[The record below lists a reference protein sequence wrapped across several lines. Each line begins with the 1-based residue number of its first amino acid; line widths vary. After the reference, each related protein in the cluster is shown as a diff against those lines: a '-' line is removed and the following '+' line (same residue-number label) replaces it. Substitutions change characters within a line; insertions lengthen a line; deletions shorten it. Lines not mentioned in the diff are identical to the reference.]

1 MTSMSLHIVNIK
13 FPNMK
18 KLFYL
23 NFNILLTILISLN
36 FLNFIQPQYT
46 QNFEKHIYNGK
57 RIYIQ
62 PTSTYKPPGQINV
75 SAIFKKE
82 VGNPSKAGAYVFA
95 VAHPS
100 TSKNDG
106 NILKDKSNEVPRLK
120 AKEEINH
127 NNKLTTTQSTIEK
140 EVPILSIGLFEELF
154 NKINS
159 DQKLVI
165 LWIVSVLG
173 AVTLTL
179 IFVYLILCLWNYR
192 SRPKFDRS
200 HVISYRRPEELD
212 ILFEE
217 RRRRN
222 DEVARLVRETSPR
235 MFNNHQEI
243 LIPYQ
248 KEDEEKKISRIEQE
262 VMLLKQ
268 INPQEVN
275 PLIRKNIR
283 KVSL

>member
-1 MTSMSLHIVNIK
+1 MSLYIVNIN

-18 KLFYL
+18 KLFYINL
-23 NFNILLTILISLN
+23 NILLTILISLN
-36 FLNFIQPQYT
+36 WFNLIQPQYT
-46 QNFEKHIYNGK
+46 QDYEKLIYNG
-57 RIYIQ
+57 RRMYNQ
-62 PTSTYKPPGQINV
+62 PTSTNKPLGQINV

-82 VGNPSKAGAYVFA
+82 LGNSSKAGAYVFA

-100 TSKNDG
+100 ISPSKGDE

-120 AKEEINH
+120 AKEETNH
-127 NNKLTTTQSTIEK
+127 GKKGETTQPTIEK
-140 EVPILSIGLFEELF
+140 DTSIINFALFEELF

-159 DQKLVI
+159 DQKLII
-165 LWIVSVLG
+165 LWIVSVIS

-179 IFVYLILCLWNYR
+179 FFVYLILCLWNYR

-222 DEVARLVRETSPR
+222 NEVARLVRETSPR
-235 MFNNHQEI
+235 MFNGQETYIPNH
-243 LIPYQ
+243 
-248 KEDEEKKISRIEQE
+248 KDEEGKKLSRIEKE

-268 INPQEVN
+268 TSLQEADPN
-275 PLIRKNIR
+275 TRKNIR
-283 KVSL
+283 KISL